1 MLYPIL
7 TETRQLVDLSGT
19 WKFKLIQHQEAID
32 VSHPLDTEDVMA
44 VPGSYNDQGVIQSIR
59 RHVGEVVYER
69 TIVIPKH
76 LNGERIV
83 LRFGSVTHHATVYID
98 GQEVVTHSGGF
109 LPFEADISD
118 IATVGAH
125 RLTVK
130 VNNVLT
136 LSLIHI

>member
-1 MLYPIL
+1 
-7 TETRQLVDLSGT
+7 
-19 WKFKLIQHQEAID
+19 
-32 VSHPLDTEDVMA
+32 
-44 VPGSYNDQGVIQSIR
+44 
-59 RHVGEVVYER
+59 HVGEVVYER

-118 IATVGAH
+118 IATVGTH

-136 LSLIHI
+136 HSTLPVGNY